1 MKTFKQLKTV
11 ILIFCLGLFAIN
23 NPLFSNTLKYG
34 NSLEDVENISG
45 ISFIEQDHE
54 RDGGGEQQEE
64 GEHEDEDLQNHQK
77 ESEHIDHAVSDEKE
91 EAESHHHESGAEHE
105 HAEGHEES
113 HSESVEHGGHGEEE
127 EHGGHESNTA
137 PLLFIILALIIG
149 VATRHFVKKSPFPFT
164 VMLLIL
170 GIILG
175 LVDRLGY
182 FSVYDILGFKLEFTA
197 ISKSIEFAANMDPHM
212 LLFIFLPILIFE
224 ASYAMDLHTFKKT
237 STNAVLLAVPGIL
250 MALGLTAAL
259 AMGLKFMGIGL
270 NGWDWALAL
279 MFGSI
284 VSATDPVAVVA
295 LLKELGASKKLG
307 TLIEGESLLNDG
319 TAIVLFMVFFLGITG
334 EATDGSPI
342 LEFFRVAFGGL
353 FIGALF
359 GYIVIRWIKNVFN
372 DALVETSLVIATA
385 YLTFF
390 IAEHTF
396 HVSGVLGLVALGLII
411 GGVGRARISPQVEH
425 FMHEFWELA
434 GFIANCLIF
443 LIVGIVVAER
453 SVFSL
458 NDFLLL
464 GIFYIGIHV
473 VRAIVILVLYPL
485 MKRAGYGLPKKDA
498 IIVWYG
504 ALRGAIGLALALIV
518 AGVDDQYIP
527 KEIKDQFLF
536 FTAGIVT
543 LTLLINASTIKY
555 LVEYLGLTKVS
566 AAKAQM
572 LINARE
578 YLHDSTENQIE
589 RLKSDRFIRKSDWDA
604 VGNYLPVKEMA
615 MDVEGVESKESIAE
629 LRKRFLEA
637 EKSSY
642 WHQFKDGLVGPISVR
657 NLSDNI
663 SRLLDEGGKVPLSE
677 RKDLEESWKIPE
689 FLSKASRWPLI
700 GKLAKDWYLDRMTL
714 SYDCAV
720 SFVMAQEEALKLVE
734 SMIRSEKEDKNA
746 LILIESEINE
756 NRIEGQTFLRNLRKN
771 YPGVFKAVSTKQAIR
786 SLLNY
791 ESKTIE
797 RLQKRG
803 RIDGGEASR
812 MMKSIENRM
821 KILQKTPPSVDID
834 EVPKDSRH

>member
-1 MKTFKQLKTV
+1 MLVTKTFSPANRIV
-11 ILIFCLGLFAIN
+11 NILL
-23 NPLFSNTLKYG
+23 LFSFLFISSFQLSAQEHTSG
-34 NSLEDVENISG
+34 NSI
-45 ISFIEQDHE
+45 
-54 RDGGGEQQEE
+54 
-64 GEHEDEDLQNHQK
+64 EHEIAQHDTPT
-77 ESEHIDHAVSDEKE
+77 EHD
-91 EAESHHHESGAEHE
+91 
-105 HAEGHEES
+105 AEGHGEA
-113 HSESVEHGGHGEEE
+113 HDEHGT
-127 EHGGHESNTA
+127 NTA
-137 PLLFIILALIIG
+137 PILFIILAILIG
-149 VATRHFVKKSPFPFT
+149 VATRHFVKRSPFPFT
-164 VMLLIL
+164 VLLLIFGLAL
-170 GIILG
+170 G
-175 LVDRLGY
+175 VANRLGY
-182 FSVYDILGFKLEFTA
+182 LDFATG
-197 ISKSIEFAANMDPHM
+197 ISESIEFAANMDPHM

-237 STNAVLLAVPGIL
+237 STNAILLAVPGIL
-250 MALGLTAAL
+250 LALGMTGAL
-259 AMGLKFMGIGL
+259 SMGLKYAGIGL
-270 NGWDWALAL
+270 LDWNWSLAL
-279 MFGSI
+279 MFGAI

-334 EATDGSPI
+334 AVTDGNPI
-342 LEFFRVAFGGL
+342 VEFFRVAFGGL
-353 FIGALF
+353 IIGGII
-359 GYIVIRWIKNVFN
+359 GYIVINWVKHVFN
-372 DALVETSLVIATA
+372 DALVETSLVIASA

-411 GGVGRARISPQVEH
+411 GGVGRSRISPQVEH

-473 VRAIVILVLYPL
+473 VRAIVIVVLYPF

-518 AGVDDQYIP
+518 AGVDDQYISAP
-527 KEIKDQFLF
+527 IKDQFLF

-555 LVEYLGLTKVS
+555 IVEYLGLTKIS
-566 AAKAQM
+566 PAKALM
-572 LINARE
+572 VNNARQF
-578 YLHDSTENQIE
+578 LHDSTEKQIE
-589 RLKSDRFIRKSDWDA
+589 RLKQDRFIRKSNWKT
-604 VGNYLPVKEMA
+604 VQSFLPLNE
-615 MDVEGVESKESIAE
+615 VESGAEVTSSDSIVE

-637 EKSSY
+637 EKSAY
-642 WHQFKDGLVGPISVR
+642 WHQFKDGLLSATAVKI
-657 NLSDNI
+657 LSDNI
-663 SRLLDEGGKVPLSE
+663 SHLLDEGGKVPLSD
-677 RKDLEESWKIPE
+677 RKDLEESWKIPDV
-689 FLSKASRWPLI
+689 LDKVSTWPLI
-700 GKLAKDWYLDRMTL
+700 GKVAKNWYLDRMML

-734 SMIRSEKEDKNA
+734 SLIRSDKEDQK
-746 LILIESEINE
+746 ILETIESEING

-771 YPGVFKAVSTKQAIR
+771 YPGVFKAVSTTQAVR

-791 ESKTIE
+791 ENKTVE

-812 MMKSIENRM
+812 MTKSIESRL
-821 KILQKTPPSVDID
+821 KQLQKDPPKIEQEDVAKKEKS
-834 EVPKDSRH
+834 KLS

>member
-1 MKTFKQLKTV
+1 MCNFFVPLTFFIFLVSGSYAQNLIDHQL
-11 ILIFCLGLFAIN
+11 
-23 NPLFSNTLKYG
+23 
-34 NSLEDVENISG
+34 NSI
-45 ISFIEQDHE
+45 ITIEQDDHE
-54 RDGGGEQQEE
+54 SGGNSVEKKISSEHNEHEVHSEHEE
-64 GEHEDEDLQNHQK
+64 GE
-77 ESEHIDHAVSDEKE
+77 
-91 EAESHHHESGAEHE
+91 
-105 HAEGHEES
+105 
-113 HSESVEHGGHGEEE
+113 GHGN
-127 EHGGHESNTA
+127 HDNTA
-137 PLLFIILALIIG
+137 PLLFIILAILIG

-170 GIILG
+170 GIVLG
-175 LVDRLGY
+175 VVDRLGY
-182 FSVYDILGFKLEFTA
+182 FSVYDLFGLHIEFTA
-197 ISKSIEFAANMDPHM
+197 ISKSIDFAANMDPHM

-237 STNAVLLAVPGIL
+237 STNAILLAVPGIL
-250 MALGLTAAL
+250 MALGMTAAL
-259 AMGLKFMGIGL
+259 AMGLKYAGIGL
-270 NGWDWALAL
+270 NNWTWALAL

-334 EATDGSPI
+334 EASDGSPI
-342 LEFFRVAFGGL
+342 LEFFQVAFGGL
-353 FIGALF
+353 FIGVLF
-359 GYIVIRWIKNVFN
+359 GYIVIKWIKNVFN

-385 YLTFF
+385 YLTFYV
-390 IAEHTF
+390 AEHTF

-453 SVFSL
+453 SVFNL
-458 NDFLLL
+458 NDFVLLA
-464 GIFYIGIHV
+464 IFYIGIHV
-473 VRAIVILVLYPL
+473 VRAVVIAVLYPF
-485 MKRAGYGLPKKDA
+485 MKRAGYGLPKKEA

-518 AGVDDQYIP
+518 AGVDDQYIS

-543 LTLLINASTIKY
+543 LTLLINASTIKFI
-555 LVEYLGLTKVS
+555 VGKLGLTKVS
-566 AAKAQM
+566 PAKAQM
-572 LINARE
+572 LVNARE
-578 YLHDSTENQIE
+578 YLYESTHNQIE
-589 RLKSDRFIRKSDWDA
+589 RLKGDRFIKKSNWEE
-604 VGNYLPVKEMA
+604 VNHYLPEKETEME
-615 MDVEGVESKESIAE
+615 VEGVASNEAIAE
-629 LRKRFLEA
+629 LRKRLLEA

-642 WHQFKDGLVGPISVR
+642 WHQFRDGLLGANSVSI
-657 NLSDNI
+657 LSDNI
-663 SRLLDEGGKVPLSE
+663 SKLLDEGGKVPLSD

-689 FLSKASRWPLI
+689 FLSKVSRWPLV
-700 GKLAKDWYLDRMTL
+700 GKIAKDWYLDRMTL

-734 SMIRSEKEDKNA
+734 SLIRSGKEDQDA

-771 YPGVFKAVSTKQAIR
+771 YSGVYKAVSTTQAIR

-791 ESKTIE
+791 EAKTIE

-812 MMKSIENRM
+812 MMKSIENRT
-821 KILQKTPPSVDID
+821 KILQKDPPSIEIA
-834 EVPKDSRH
+834 EVPKDARH

>member
-1 MKTFKQLKTV
+1 MSSLKTFLSPVIKV
-11 ILIFCLGLFAIN
+11 ILLMVFFTLSLDNASAITIEKPN
-23 NPLFSNTLKYG
+23 
-34 NSLEDVENISG
+34 
-45 ISFIEQDHE
+45 IEQEHSSTDTHLTEANNAQHE
-54 RDGGGEQQEE
+54 M
-64 GEHEDEDLQNHQK
+64 
-77 ESEHIDHAVSDEKE
+77 
-91 EAESHHHESGAEHE
+91 
-105 HAEGHEES
+105 HAEENTH
-113 HSESVEHGGHGEEE
+113 HAEE
-127 EHGGHESNTA
+127 EHGGGHETDTA
-137 PLLFIILALIIG
+137 PLLFIILAIIIG

-164 VMLLIL
+164 VLLLIIGLIL
-170 GIILG
+170 G
-175 LVDRLGY
+175 VVNRLGFFAQY
-182 FSVYDILGFKLEFTA
+182 HLFDFNIEFTA
-197 ISKSIEFAANMDPHM
+197 ISKSINFAANMDPHM

-259 AMGLKFMGIGL
+259 AMGLQYVGL
-270 NGWDWALAL
+270 GLDGWNWALAL

-334 EATDGSPI
+334 DATGGSPI
-342 LEFFRVAFGGL
+342 FEFFRVAFGGL

-359 GYIVIRWIKNVFN
+359 GFITIRWIKNVFN
-372 DALVETSLVIATA
+372 DALVETSLVIAMA

-390 IAEHTF
+390 VAEHTF

-411 GGVGRARISPQVEH
+411 GGVGRSRISPQVEH

-453 SVFSL
+453 SVFNV

-464 GIFYIGIHV
+464 GIFYLGIHV
-473 VRAIVILVLYPL
+473 VRAIVIATLYPI

-518 AGVDDQYIP
+518 AGVDDQYIS

-555 LVEYLGLTKVS
+555 LVNYLGLTKVS
-566 AAKAQM
+566 PAKAQM
-572 LINARE
+572 LTNARE
-578 YLHDSTENQIE
+578 YLHDSTKNQIE
-589 RLKSDRFIRKSDWDA
+589 RLKSDRFIKKSDWEH
-604 VGNYLPVKEMA
+604 VENYLPKKDFSME
-615 MDVEGVESKESIAE
+615 VEGVEAHEAITE

-642 WHQFKDGLVGPISVR
+642 WHQFKDGLLGPEAVKI
-657 NLSDNI
+657 LSDNI
-663 SRLLDEGGKVPLSE
+663 SHLLDEGGKVPLSD

-689 FLSKASRWPLI
+689 TLNKISKWPVL
-700 GKLAKDWYLDRMTL
+700 GKLAKGWYLDRMTL

-734 SMIRSEKEDKNA
+734 SMIRTDKEDKNA
-746 LILIESEINE
+746 LVLIEGEINE
-756 NRIEGQTFLRNLRKN
+756 NRIEGQTFLRNLRSN
-771 YPGVFKAVSTKQAIR
+771 YKGVYKAVSTTQAVR

-812 MMKSIENRM
+812 MMSEIDSRM
-821 KILQKTPPSVDID
+821 KVLQKNPPEIIID
-834 EVPKDSRH
+834 QVPKDARH

>member
-1 MKTFKQLKTV
+1 MNLSVLRSSLGRSSHFFFSLLLFLFISHNTFSNNNNPTIEKTAYEES
-11 ILIFCLGLFAIN
+11 LFANLDDPKHQN
-23 NPLFSNTLKYG
+23 N
-34 NSLEDVENISG
+34 
-45 ISFIEQDHE
+45 
-54 RDGGGEQQEE
+54 QEHSTE
-64 GEHEDEDLQNHQK
+64 EIHQ
-77 ESEHIDHAVSDEKE
+77 
-91 EAESHHHESGAEHE
+91 
-105 HAEGHEES
+105 
-113 HSESVEHGGHGEEE
+113 GEED
-127 EHGGHESNTA
+127 HGGHETDTA
-137 PLLFIILALIIG
+137 PLLFIILAIIIG
-149 VATRHFVKKSPFPFT
+149 VSTRHFVKKSPFPFT
-164 VMLLIL
+164 VLLLIL
-170 GIILG
+170 GLILG
-175 LVDRLGY
+175 LVNRLGFFTHY
-182 FSVYDILGFKLEFTA
+182 ELFNFDIEFTA
-197 ISKSIEFAANMDPHM
+197 ISKSIAFAANMDPHM

-237 STNAVLLAVPGIL
+237 STNAILLAVPGIL

-259 AMGLKFMGIGL
+259 AMGLQYVGL
-270 NGWDWALAL
+270 GLGGWNWALAL

-295 LLKELGASKKLG
+295 LLKDLGASKKLG

-334 EATDGSPI
+334 DASGNSPI
-342 LEFFRVAFGGL
+342 FEFFRVAFGGL
-353 FIGALF
+353 LIGTLF
-359 GYIVIRWIKNVFN
+359 GYITIRWIKNVFN
-372 DALVETSLVIATA
+372 DALVETSLVIAMA

-390 IAEHTF
+390 VAEHTF

-411 GGVGRARISPQVEH
+411 GGVGRSRISPQVEH

-453 SVFSL
+453 SVFSV

-473 VRAIVILVLYPL
+473 VRAIVIATLYPI
-485 MKRAGYGLPKKDA
+485 MKKAGYGLPKKDA

-555 LVEYLGLTKVS
+555 LVNYLGLTKVS
-566 AAKAQM
+566 PAKAQM
-572 LINARE
+572 LTNARD
-578 YLHDSTENQIE
+578 YLHESTKNQID
-589 RLKSDRFIRKSDWDA
+589 RLKTDRFIRKSNWEH
-604 VGNYLPVKEMA
+604 VEEYLPNK
-615 MDVEGVESKESIAE
+615 DVNVEIEGIEAHEAISE

-642 WHQFKDGLVGPISVR
+642 WHQFRDGLLSATGVSI
-657 NLSDNI
+657 LSDNI
-663 SRLLDEGGKVPLSE
+663 SHLLDEGGNDPLSE
-677 RKDLEESWKIPE
+677 RKDLEESWKVPE
-689 FLSKASRWPLI
+689 ILNKVSGWPLI
-700 GKLAKDWYLDRMTL
+700 GKIAKNWYLDQMTL

-720 SFVMAQEEALKLVE
+720 SFVMAQEEALKLIE
-734 SMIRSEKEDKNA
+734 SMTRSDKEDKDA
-746 LILIESEINE
+746 LALIESEILE
-756 NRIEGQTFLRNLRKN
+756 NRIEGQTFLRNLRSN
-771 YPGVFKAVSTKQAIR
+771 YPGVYKAVSTTQAIR

-803 RIDGGEASR
+803 RIDAGEAGR
-812 MMKSIENRM
+812 MMKEIDVRM
-821 KILQKTPPSVDID
+821 KVLQKNPPSIAID
-834 EVPKDSRH
+834 EVPKDARH

>member
-1 MKTFKQLKTV
+1 MRVLSNQIKRF
-11 ILIFCLGLFAIN
+11 FYFLFLLAVGF
-23 NPLFSNTLKYG
+23 LFSVNAAYTQSVP
-34 NSLEDVENISG
+34 NESPSMEHLEEVVQHKG
-45 ISFIEQDHE
+45 
-54 RDGGGEQQEE
+54 
-64 GEHEDEDLQNHQK
+64 
-77 ESEHIDHAVSDEKE
+77 V
-91 EAESHHHESGAEHE
+91 
-105 HAEGHEES
+105 ES
-113 HSESVEHGGHGEEE
+113 HSQHSD
-127 EHGGHESNTA
+127 TA
-137 PLLFIILALIIG
+137 PLLFIILAIIIG

-164 VMLLIL
+164 VLLLIIGLLL
-170 GIILG
+170 G
-175 LVDRLGY
+175 VVNRLGFFTFY
-182 FSVYDILGFKLEFTA
+182 EMAGVKLEFAA
-197 ISKSIEFAANMDPHM
+197 ISRSIDFAANIDPHM

-250 MALGLTAAL
+250 IALGLTGAL
-259 AMGLKFMGIGL
+259 AMGLKYSGIGL
-270 NGWDWALAL
+270 GGWNWSLAL
-279 MFGSI
+279 MFGAI

-295 LLKELGASKKLG
+295 LLKDLGASKKLG

-334 EATDGSPI
+334 DSSGGSPV

-359 GYIVIRWIKNVFN
+359 GYIVIRWIRNVFN
-372 DALVETSLVIATA
+372 DALVETSLVIAVA

-390 IAEHTF
+390 VAESTF

-453 SVFSL
+453 SVF
-458 NDFLLL
+458 NPRDFLLL
-464 GIFYIGIHV
+464 GIFYLGIHL
-473 VRAIVILVLYPL
+473 VRAIVIGVLYPF
-485 MKRAGYGLPKKDA
+485 MKRSGYGLPKKDA

-518 AGVDDQYIP
+518 AGVDDEHISR
-527 KEIKDQFLF
+527 EIKDQFLF

-555 LVEYLGLTKVS
+555 LIEYLGLTKVS
-566 AAKAQM
+566 SAKALM
-572 LINARE
+572 LSNARE
-578 YLHDSTENQIE
+578 YLHESARNQVD
-589 RLKSDRFIRKSDWDA
+589 RLKLDRFIKKSDWKQ
-604 VGNYLPVKEMA
+604 VHTYLPE
-615 MDVEGVESKESIAE
+615 VEVPIGADEVADSEAIAE
-629 LRKRFLEA
+629 LRKRFLET

-642 WHQFKDGLVGPISVR
+642 WHQFRDGLLGATGVR
-657 NLSDNI
+657 ILSDNI
-663 SRLLDEGGKVPLSE
+663 SHLLDEGGRVSLSE
-677 RKDLEESWKIPE
+677 REDLEESWKIPD
-689 FLSKASRWPLI
+689 LLNKVSRWPLV
-700 GKLAKDWYLDRMTL
+700 GKWARNWYLDRMML

-720 SFVMAQEEALKLVE
+720 SFIMAQEESLKLVE
-734 SMIRSEKEDKNA
+734 SLLRSGKEDKNA
-746 LILIESEINE
+746 LMLIEAEINE

-771 YPGVFKAVSTKQAIR
+771 YPGVYKAISTTQAVR

-803 RIDGGEASR
+803 RIDSSEASR
-812 MMKSIENRM
+812 MMKSIDARTKM
-821 KILQKTPPSVDID
+821 LQKNPPQVKTESVVNKG
-834 EVPKDSRH
+834 EV

>member
-1 MKTFKQLKTV
+1 MNSLIKHCIFKRYFTFLLFFLPYSIFGSNV
-11 ILIFCLGLFAIN
+11 LIDSDYQIE
-23 NPLFSNTLKYG
+23 NTIVSVNLSDDETG
-34 NSLEDVENISG
+34 NS
-45 ISFIEQDHE
+45 QQHH
-54 RDGGGEQQEE
+54 GE
-64 GEHEDEDLQNHQK
+64 
-77 ESEHIDHAVSDEKE
+77 EKNST
-91 EAESHHHESGAEHE
+91 ESHHL
-105 HAEGHEES
+105 
-113 HSESVEHGGHGEEE
+113 EE
-127 EHGGHESNTA
+127 EHSGHETDTA
-137 PLLFIILALIIG
+137 PLLFIILAIIIG

-164 VMLLIL
+164 VLLLIL

-175 LVDRLGY
+175 LVNRLGF
-182 FSVYDILGFKLEFTA
+182 FSKYELFNFNVEFTA
-197 ISKSIEFAANMDPHM
+197 ISKSIDFAANMDPHM

-237 STNAVLLAVPGIL
+237 STNAILLAVPGIL
-250 MALGLTAAL
+250 MALGLTAVI
-259 AMGLKFMGIGL
+259 AMGLQYAGL
-270 NGWDWALAL
+270 GLEGWNWALAL

-334 EATDGSPI
+334 EATGGSPI

-390 IAEHTF
+390 VAEHTF

-464 GIFYIGIHV
+464 AIFYIGIHL
-473 VRAIVILVLYPL
+473 VRAIVMLVLYPI
-485 MKRAGYGLPKKDA
+485 MKNAGYGLPKKDA

-518 AGVDDQYIP
+518 AGVDDQYIS

-555 LVEYLGLTKVS
+555 LVNYLGLTKVS
-566 AAKAQM
+566 PAKAQM
-572 LINARE
+572 LTNARD
-578 YLHDSTENQIE
+578 YLHDSTKNQIE
-589 RLKSDRFIRKSDWDA
+589 RLKGDRFIRKSDWEHVED
-604 VGNYLPVKEMA
+604 YLPNKIVDI
-615 MDVEGVESKESIAE
+615 DVEGVETQESIAE

-642 WHQFKDGLVGPISVR
+642 WHQFRDGLLGATGVGI
-657 NLSDNI
+657 LSDNI
-663 SRLLDEGGKVPLSE
+663 SHLLDEGGKVPLSD
-677 RKDLEESWKIPE
+677 RKDLEESWQVPE
-689 FLSKASRWPLI
+689 VLNKVSNWPLI
-700 GKLAKDWYLDRMTL
+700 GKIAKNWYLDQMTL

-720 SFVMAQEEALKLVE
+720 SFVMAQEEALKLAE
-734 SMIRSEKEDKNA
+734 SMSRSGKEDKDA
-746 LILIESEINE
+746 LTLIESEINE
-756 NRIEGQTFLRNLRKN
+756 NRIEGQTFLRNLRSN
-771 YPGVFKAVSTKQAIR
+771 YPGVYKAVSTTQAVR

-803 RIDGGEASR
+803 RIDAGEAGR
-812 MMKSIENRM
+812 MMKEIDNRM
-821 KILQKTPPSVDID
+821 KVLQKTPPKINLE
-834 EVPKDSRH
+834 EVTNKAKKHDLS

>member
-1 MKTFKQLKTV
+1 MNAHLSIKSSFFKIAV
-11 ILIFCLGLFAIN
+11 LFLSLFVYQSVLYAN
-23 NPLFSNTLKYG
+23 N
-34 NSLEDVENISG
+34 
-45 ISFIEQDHE
+45 
-54 RDGGGEQQEE
+54 
-64 GEHEDEDLQNHQK
+64 QNQ
-77 ESEHIDHAVSDEKE
+77 
-91 EAESHHHESGAEHE
+91 E
-105 HAEGHEES
+105 HAENTEQVQEEQANEHEKD
-113 HSESVEHGGHGEEE
+113 HGEGD
-127 EHGGHESNTA
+127 EHGGHENNTA
-137 PLLFIILALIIG
+137 PILFIILSIIIG
-149 VATRHFVKKSPFPFT
+149 VATRHFVKRSPFPFT
-164 VMLLIL
+164 VLLLIIGLAL
-170 GIILG
+170 G
-175 LVDRLGY
+175 VMNRLGY
-182 FSVYDILGFKLEFTA
+182 FDALSIFSA
-197 ISKSIEFAANMDPHM
+197 SIEFAAHIDPHM

-250 MALGLTAAL
+250 MALGMTGAL
-259 AMGLKFMGIGL
+259 AMGLSYFNIGL
-270 NGWDWALAL
+270 TDWNWSLAL
-279 MFGSI
+279 MFGAI

-334 EATDGSPI
+334 AATDGSPI

-353 FIGALF
+353 LIGTVF
-359 GYIVIRWIKNVFN
+359 GYIVIYWIKHVFN
-372 DALVETSLVIATA
+372 DALVETSLVIASA

-411 GGVGRARISPQVEH
+411 GGVGRSRISPQVEH

-453 SVFSL
+453 SVFNL

-464 GIFYIGIHV
+464 GIFYLGIHV
-473 VRAIVILVLYPL
+473 VRAIVIAILYPF
-485 MKRAGYGLPKKDA
+485 MKRAGYGLPMKDA

-527 KEIKDQFLF
+527 AHIKDQFLF

-543 LTLLINASTIKY
+543 LTLLVNASTIKY

-566 AAKAQM
+566 PAKAVM
-572 LINARE
+572 VNNARQ
-578 YLHDSTENQIE
+578 YLHESALNQID
-589 RLKSDRFIRKSDWDA
+589 RLKVDRFIKKSNWDK
-604 VGNYLPVKEMA
+604 VIEYLPHDEKAIEA
-615 MDVEGVESKESIAE
+615 EDIKGNEAIAE

-642 WHQFKDGLVGPISVR
+642 WHQFKDGLLGPNSVKI
-657 NLSDNI
+657 LSDNI
-663 SRLLDEGGKVPLSE
+663 SHLLDEGGHNPLSD
-677 RKDLEESWKIPE
+677 RKDLEEDWKIPE
-689 FLSKASRWPLI
+689 ILNKVSTWPII
-700 GKLAKDWYLDRMTL
+700 GNWAKNWYLDRMML

-720 SFVMAQEEALKLVE
+720 SFVMAQEEALKLLD
-734 SMIRSEKEDKNA
+734 SLMRSEKEDKA
-746 LILIESEINE
+746 ILTLLESEINE

-771 YPGVFKAVSTKQAIR
+771 YPGIYKAVSTTQAIR

-812 MMKSIENRM
+812 MLKAIDGRL
-821 KILQKTPPSVDID
+821 KVLQKSPPKVDID

>member
-1 MKTFKQLKTV
+1 MIRRIQPRIVTL
-11 ILIFCLGLFAIN
+11 LLFAFLGVSICN
-23 NPLFSNTLKYG
+23 AQAHQ
-34 NSLEDVENISG
+34 EVEQHTQTH
-45 ISFIEQDHE
+45 EQMDEHASSHE
-54 RDGGGEQQEE
+54 EVAKHEE
-64 GEHEDEDLQNHQK
+64 HQSHGEHET
-77 ESEHIDHAVSDEKE
+77 
-91 EAESHHHESGAEHE
+91 
-105 HAEGHEES
+105 
-113 HSESVEHGGHGEEE
+113 
-127 EHGGHESNTA
+127 NTA
-137 PLLFIILALIIG
+137 PILFIILAIIIG
-149 VATRHFVKKSPFPFT
+149 VATRHFVKRSPFPFT
-164 VMLLIL
+164 VLLLIFGLAL
-170 GIILG
+170 G
-175 LVDRLGY
+175 VANRLGY
-182 FSVYDILGFKLEFTA
+182 LDFASS
-197 ISKSIEFAANMDPHM
+197 ISDSIEFAANMDPHM

-250 MALGLTAAL
+250 IALGLTACI
-259 AMGLKFMGIGL
+259 AMGLNFAGIGL
-270 NGWDWALAL
+270 GDWNWSLAL
-279 MFGSI
+279 MFGAI

-334 EATDGSPI
+334 AASDGSPF

-353 FIGALF
+353 LIGGVI
-359 GYIVIRWIKNVFN
+359 GYIVLNWVKHVFN
-372 DALVETSLVIATA
+372 DALVETSLVIASA

-411 GGVGRARISPQVEH
+411 GGVGRSRISPQVEH

-453 SVFSL
+453 SVFSV

-464 GIFYIGIHV
+464 GIFYIGIHI
-473 VRAIVILVLYPL
+473 VRAIVIVVLYPF

-518 AGVDDQYIP
+518 AGVDDQYISAP
-527 KEIKDQFLF
+527 IKDQFLF

-555 LVEYLGLTKVS
+555 LVEYLGLTKIS
-566 AAKAQM
+566 PAKASM
-572 LINARE
+572 VNNARQ
-578 YLHDSTENQIE
+578 YLHESTKNQID
-589 RLKSDRFIRKSDWDA
+589 RLKQDRFIRKSNWET
-604 VGNYLPVKEMA
+604 VEGYLPHHAIE
-615 MDVEGVESKESIAE
+615 EGADIASHEAIVE

-642 WHQFKDGLVGPISVR
+642 WHQFKDGLLGPIGVKI
-657 NLSDNI
+657 LSDNI
-663 SRLLDEGGKVPLSE
+663 SHLLDEGGNVPLSD

-689 FLSKASRWPLI
+689 ILNKVSTWPLI
-700 GKLAKDWYLDRMTL
+700 GNVAKNWYLDRMML

-720 SFVMAQEEALKLVE
+720 SFVMAQEEALKLLE
-734 SMIRSEKEDKNA
+734 SLIRSDKEDKV
-746 LILIESEINE
+746 ILTKLESEINE

-771 YPGVFKAVSTKQAIR
+771 YPGVFKAVSTTQAIR

-791 ESKTIE
+791 ETKTIE

-803 RIDGGEASR
+803 RIDAGEASK
-812 MMKSIENRM
+812 MMKSIDNRL
-821 KILQKTPPSVDID
+821 KVLQKAPPSIVVK
-834 EVPKDSRH
+834 EVPKDKRY

>member
-1 MKTFKQLKTV
+1 M
-11 ILIFCLGLFAIN
+11 
-23 NPLFSNTLKYG
+23 LFSFSVKDLRKLFFIIG
-34 NSLEDVENISG
+34 MCSLSASSAMPSSFPHVSVISEPELNVFQSSFESISNEGG
-45 ISFIEQDHE
+45 ISQQHEEKNHAKHDHE
-54 RDGGGEQQEE
+54 KQNGHTEDNHNDSHE
-64 GEHEDEDLQNHQK
+64 GEH
-77 ESEHIDHAVSDEKE
+77 
-91 EAESHHHESGAEHE
+91 AEHE
-105 HAEGHEES
+105 TD
-113 HSESVEHGGHGEEE
+113 V
-127 EHGGHESNTA
+127 A
-137 PLLFIILALIIG
+137 PLLFIILAIIIG

-164 VMLLIL
+164 VLLLI
-170 GIILG
+170 IG
-175 LVDRLGY
+175 LVLGVVNRLGFFGIY
-182 FSVYDILGFKLEFTA
+182 ELFNFELEFTA
-197 ISKSIEFAANMDPHM
+197 ISKSIDFAANMDPHM

-250 MALGLTAAL
+250 VALGLTAAL
-259 AMGLKFMGIGL
+259 AMGLKHAGIGL
-270 NGWDWALAL
+270 GSWNWSLAL
-279 MFGSI
+279 MFGAI

-319 TAIVLFMVFFLGITG
+319 TAIVLFMVFFLAITG

-353 FIGALF
+353 FIGVIF

-411 GGVGRARISPQVEH
+411 GGVGRSRISPQVEH

-453 SVFSL
+453 TVFSVE
-458 NDFLLL
+458 DFLLL
-464 GIFYIGIHV
+464 GIFYLGIHV
-473 VRAIVILVLYPL
+473 VRAIVIFILYPL
-485 MKRAGYGLPKKDA
+485 MNRSGYGLPKKDA

-518 AGVDDQYIP
+518 AGVDDQFIS

-555 LVEYLGLTKVS
+555 IVKGLGLTKVS

-572 LINARE
+572 LTNARN
-578 YLHDSTENQIE
+578 YLHDSTLNQIE
-589 RLKSDRFIRKSDWDA
+589 RLKTDRFIKKSDWEA
-604 VGNYLPVKEMA
+604 VSEYLPPKADELAVS
-615 MDVEGVESKESIAE
+615 DVASTEAIAE

-642 WHQFKDGLVGPISVR
+642 WHQFKDGLLGPAAVR
-657 NLSDNI
+657 ILSDNI
-663 SRLLDEGGKVPLSE
+663 SHLLDRGGKDSLAE

-689 FLSKASRWPLI
+689 LLDKISKWPLV
-700 GKLAKDWYLDRMTL
+700 GKIVKDWYLDRMTM

-734 SMIRSEKEDKNA
+734 SMMRAGKDDQKA
-746 LILIESEINE
+746 LEIIEGEING

-771 YPGVFKAVSTKQAIR
+771 YPGVFQAVSTTQAIR

-791 ESKTIE
+791 ETKTIE

-803 RIDGGEASR
+803 RIDSGEASR
-812 MMKSIENRM
+812 MMGEIENRN
-821 KILQKTPPSVDID
+821 KVLQKSPPSVGVEEI
-834 EVPKDSRH
+834 VNGNN